1 MRKLLFVCT
10 VLLLLPIGIK
20 ADKDKEKEKAIQ
32 TLDTPTDSSFTWN
45 KDLDEV
51 VVTGQG
57 VAVSKRRLSSNIT
70 KLSSA
75 DLGSLPTGRI
85 DQMLQNALPNVQ
97 ITLTNGQPGTTSMI
111 KSRGLSSAFTNST
124 PVIYVDGVRVDN
136 LNTGSSLFN
145 VMNNAYGNINGQTA
159 ATSAIGDIPMENIDH
174 IEYVPGGAATTLYGS
189 DAANGVIQIF
199 TKNHG
204 SGSFHASVISQ
215 IGWDVANSQF
225 YHFNRTKELL
235 HQTGF
240 QQKYGISF
248 SGGTER
254 IGYSFG
260 ASMSHNTGTIIHN
273 GNEQKKYDIRFG
285 TSIKMN
291 SKLKYT
297 NSFGYVADEFRRN
310 RNGNQGYYTGLWFTE
325 GSAAANFTYLT
336 ENGEQRNFPADIDN
350 ATPYEYAMMKSFVSQ
365 AEDMQDH
372 KEQVKRFQTS
382 QQLLFTP
389 LANLT
394 FHATLGLDY
403 RYNTDKLVETN
414 RYLIHTQMKPA
425 GTADAGSVSNYD
437 RNYYGITGE
446 LNGQWKF
453 FKDELIS
460 NILTGGF
467 QYFSSHDHQSF
478 YKGLNV
484 RDGARIMTGAGS
496 IYADEWL
503 SSLHNYGTYLQDNFG
518 LLNRYYLDLGLRM
531 DYNTA
536 FGDQVGWQAYPKI
549 GMSYIVSEEPWMQ
562 KLVDNKWVNSLKL
575 MANYGV
581 AGSYPPAFEY
591 MRTVETS
598 SYLDKQANTFGKIGN
613 PNLGPEKKRSYEF
626 GFQGDF
632 FHNVLS
638 LGFTYYYAIT
648 KDALFNVPT
657 LPSSGQSSSYLA
669 NIGRIRNRGIEMYV
683 GLNIINTREW
693 GLSCRTSINTN
704 DNKVLS
710 TGGLVPF
717 AIGGF
722 SSRTII
728 TVVEEGK
735 SVGFLRGTATILNAD
750 NTVKE
755 TLYNQDLGRTIP
767 TVYGNFSINARWRR
781 LTFNLTGDYQTGAY
795 IHSFDRQFRFAK
807 GIKDD
812 AVPDAALSGTTQA
825 QSWLNFT
832 NFFVEK
838 ADFVKIRNIGID
850 YVFQFPKYIIHEL
863 NLAFNVYNP
872 FSWTSSS
879 VDPEAVL
886 SGARTQGAIAT
897 GGLNY
902 SSYSLPRQYVFTAKV
917 SF

>member
-1 MRKLLFVCT
+1 MRKLLFLCT
-10 VLLLLPIGIK
+10 VLFLLPVSSK
-20 ADKDKEKEKAIQ
+20 ADEEKTIQ
-32 TLDTPTDSSFTWN
+32 TLDTPTDSSYTWN
-45 KDLDEV
+45 KNLDEV

-75 DLGSLPTGRI
+75 DLEGLPTGRI

-204 SGSFHASVISQ
+204 NGSFHASVISQ

-225 YHFNRTKELL
+225 YHFDRTKELL

-254 IGYSFG
+254 MGYSFG

-297 NSFGYVADEFRRN
+297 NSFGFVADEFQRN
-310 RNGNQGYYTGLWFTE
+310 RNGNQGYYTGLWFAE

-336 ENGEQRNFPADIDN
+336 ENGELKNFSADIDK
-350 ATPYEYAMMKSFVSQ
+350 ASPYEYAMMKSFVSQ

-389 LANLT
+389 LTNLT

-414 RYLIHTQMKPA
+414 QYLIHTQMKPA

-453 FKDELIS
+453 FKDDLIS

-755 TLYNQDLGRTIP
+755 TLYNQDLGRTVP
-767 TVYGNFSINARWRR
+767 TVYGNFSLNVRWRQ

-812 AVPDAALSGTTQA
+812 AVPEAALSGTTQA

-850 YVFQFPKYIIHEL
+850 YVFQFPKYIIREL

>member
-10 VLLLLPIGIK
+10 VLFLLPIGIK
-20 ADKDKEKEKAIQ
+20 ADKEKAIQ

-204 SGSFHASVISQ
+204 NGSFHASVISQ

-225 YHFNRTKELL
+225 YHFNRTKEFL

-254 IGYSFG
+254 MGYSFG

-297 NSFGYVADEFRRN
+297 NSFGYVADEFQRN

-336 ENGEQRNFPADIDN
+336 ENGEQRNFPADIDK

-453 FKDELIS
+453 FKDELTS

-562 KLVDNKWVNSLKL
+562 KLVNNKWVNSLKL

-767 TVYGNFSINARWRR
+767 TVYGNFSLNARWRR

-850 YVFQFPKYIIHEL
+850 YVFQFPKYIIREL

>member
-10 VLLLLPIGIK
+10 VLFLLPIGIK
-20 ADKDKEKEKAIQ
+20 ADKEKAIQ

-204 SGSFHASVISQ
+204 NGSFHASVISQ

-254 IGYSFG
+254 MGYSFG

-297 NSFGYVADEFRRN
+297 NSFGYVADEFQRN

-336 ENGEQRNFPADIDN
+336 ENGEQRNFPADIDK

-632 FHNVLS
+632 FHNLLS

-767 TVYGNFSINARWRR
+767 TVYGNFSLNARWRR

-850 YVFQFPKYIIHEL
+850 YVFQFPKYIIREL

>member
-10 VLLLLPIGIK
+10 VLFLLPIGIK
-20 ADKDKEKEKAIQ
+20 ADKEKAIQ

-204 SGSFHASVISQ
+204 NGSFHASVISQ

-254 IGYSFG
+254 MGYSFG

-297 NSFGYVADEFRRN
+297 NSFGYVADEFQRN

-336 ENGEQRNFPADIDN
+336 ENGEQRNFPADIDKT
-350 ATPYEYAMMKSFVSQ
+350 TPYEYAMMKSFVSQ

-632 FHNVLS
+632 FHNLLS

-693 GLSCRTSINTN
+693 GLNCRTSINTN

-850 YVFQFPKYIIHEL
+850 YVFQFPKYIIREL

>member
-10 VLLLLPIGIK
+10 VLFLLPIGIK
-20 ADKDKEKEKAIQ
+20 ADKENAIQ

-204 SGSFHASVISQ
+204 NGSFHASVISQ

-225 YHFNRTKELL
+225 YHFNRTKEFL

-254 IGYSFG
+254 MGYSFG

-297 NSFGYVADEFRRN
+297 NSFGYVADEFQRN

-336 ENGEQRNFPADIDN
+336 ENGEQRNFPADIDK

-562 KLVDNKWVNSLKL
+562 KLVNNKWVNSLKL

-767 TVYGNFSINARWRR
+767 TVYGNFSLNARWRR

-850 YVFQFPKYIIHEL
+850 YVFQFPKYIIREL

>member
-10 VLLLLPIGIK
+10 VLFLLPIGIK
-20 ADKDKEKEKAIQ
+20 ADKENAIQ

-254 IGYSFG
+254 MGYSFG

-297 NSFGYVADEFRRN
+297 NSFGYVADEFQRN

-336 ENGEQRNFPADIDN
+336 ENGEQRNFPADIDK

-767 TVYGNFSINARWRR
+767 TVYGNFSLNARWRR

-850 YVFQFPKYIIHEL
+850 YVFQFPKYIIREL

>member
-20 ADKDKEKEKAIQ
+20 ADKEKAIQ

-204 SGSFHASVISQ
+204 NGSFHASVISQ

-225 YHFNRTKELL
+225 YHFDRTKELL

-254 IGYSFG
+254 MGYSFG

-767 TVYGNFSINARWRR
+767 TVYGNFSLNARWRR

-850 YVFQFPKYIIHEL
+850 YVFQFPKYIIREL

>member
-10 VLLLLPIGIK
+10 VLFLLPIGIK
-20 ADKDKEKEKAIQ
+20 ADKEKAIQ

-254 IGYSFG
+254 MGYSFG

-297 NSFGYVADEFRRN
+297 NSFGYVADEFQRN

-336 ENGEQRNFPADIDN
+336 EDGKQRNFPADIDK

-767 TVYGNFSINARWRR
+767 TVYGNFSLNARWRR

-850 YVFQFPKYIIHEL
+850 YVFQFPKYIIREL

>member
-10 VLLLLPIGIK
+10 VLFLLPIGIK
-20 ADKDKEKEKAIQ
+20 ADKENAIQ

-204 SGSFHASVISQ
+204 NGSFHASVISQ

-254 IGYSFG
+254 MGYSFG

-273 GNEQKKYDIRFG
+273 GNEQKKYDIRYG

-297 NSFGYVADEFRRN
+297 NSFGYVADEFQRN

-336 ENGEQRNFPADIDN
+336 ENGEQRNFPADIDK

-767 TVYGNFSINARWRR
+767 TVYGNFSLNARWRR

-850 YVFQFPKYIIHEL
+850 YVFQFPKYIIREL

>member
-20 ADKDKEKEKAIQ
+20 ADKEKAIQ
-32 TLDTPTDSSFTWN
+32 ALDTPTDSSFTWN

-204 SGSFHASVISQ
+204 NGRFHASVISQ

-254 IGYSFG
+254 MGYSFG

-453 FKDELIS
+453 FKDELTS

-850 YVFQFPKYIIHEL
+850 YVFQFPKYIIREL

>member
-10 VLLLLPIGIK
+10 VLFLLPIGIK
-20 ADKDKEKEKAIQ
+20 ADKEKAIQ

-254 IGYSFG
+254 MGYSFG

-297 NSFGYVADEFRRN
+297 NSFGYVADEFQRN

-336 ENGEQRNFPADIDN
+336 ENGEQRNFPADIDK

-735 SVGFLRGTATILNAD
+735 YVGFLRGTATILNAD

-767 TVYGNFSINARWRR
+767 TVYGNFSLNARWRR

-850 YVFQFPKYIIHEL
+850 YVFQFPKYIIREL

>member
-1 MRKLLFVCT
+1 MHKLLFVCT
-10 VLLLLPIGIK
+10 VLFLLPIGIK
-20 ADKDKEKEKAIQ
+20 ADKEKAIQ

-204 SGSFHASVISQ
+204 NGSFHASVISQ

-254 IGYSFG
+254 MGYSFG

-297 NSFGYVADEFRRN
+297 NSFGYVADEFQRN

-336 ENGEQRNFPADIDN
+336 ENGEQRNFPADIDK

-562 KLVDNKWVNSLKL
+562 KLVNNKWVNSLKL

-767 TVYGNFSINARWRR
+767 TVYGNFSLNARWRR

-812 AVPDAALSGTTQA
+812 AVSDAALSGTTQA

-850 YVFQFPKYIIHEL
+850 YVFQFPKYIIREL

>member
-10 VLLLLPIGIK
+10 VLFLLPIGIK
-20 ADKDKEKEKAIQ
+20 ADKENAIQ

-204 SGSFHASVISQ
+204 NGSFHASVISQ

-225 YHFNRTKELL
+225 YHFNRTKEFL

-254 IGYSFG
+254 MGYSFG

-297 NSFGYVADEFRRN
+297 NSFGYVADEFQRN
-310 RNGNQGYYTGLWFTE
+310 RNGNQGYYTGLWFTD

-336 ENGEQRNFPADIDN
+336 ENGEQRNFPADIDK

-562 KLVDNKWVNSLKL
+562 KLVNNKWVNSLKL

-767 TVYGNFSINARWRR
+767 TVYGNFSLNARWRR

-812 AVPDAALSGTTQA
+812 AVPEAALSGTTQA

-850 YVFQFPKYIIHEL
+850 YVFQFPKYIIREL

>member
-10 VLLLLPIGIK
+10 VLFLLPIGIK
-20 ADKDKEKEKAIQ
+20 ADKEKAIQ

-254 IGYSFG
+254 MGYSFG

-297 NSFGYVADEFRRN
+297 NSFGYVADEFQRN

-336 ENGEQRNFPADIDN
+336 ENGEQRNFPADIDK

-850 YVFQFPKYIIHEL
+850 YVFQFPKYIIREL

>member
-10 VLLLLPIGIK
+10 VLFLLPIGIK
-20 ADKDKEKEKAIQ
+20 ADKEKAIQ

-204 SGSFHASVISQ
+204 NGSFHASVISQ

-254 IGYSFG
+254 MGYSFG

-297 NSFGYVADEFRRN
+297 NSFGYVADEFQRN

-336 ENGEQRNFPADIDN
+336 ENGEQRNFPADIDK

-562 KLVDNKWVNSLKL
+562 KLVNNKWVNSLKL

-850 YVFQFPKYIIHEL
+850 YVFQLPKYIIREL

>member
-10 VLLLLPIGIK
+10 VLFLLPIGIK
-20 ADKDKEKEKAIQ
+20 ADKENAIQ

-204 SGSFHASVISQ
+204 NGSFHASVISQ

-254 IGYSFG
+254 MGYSFG

-297 NSFGYVADEFRRN
+297 NSFGYVADEFQRN

-336 ENGEQRNFPADIDN
+336 ENGEQRNFPADIDK

-767 TVYGNFSINARWRR
+767 TVYGNFSLNARWRR

-850 YVFQFPKYIIHEL
+850 YVFQFPKYIIREL

>member
-10 VLLLLPIGIK
+10 VLFLLPIGIK
-20 ADKDKEKEKAIQ
+20 ADKEKAIQ

-159 ATSAIGDIPMENIDH
+159 ATSAIGDIPMENIEH

-254 IGYSFG
+254 MGYSFG

-297 NSFGYVADEFRRN
+297 NSFGYVADEFQRN

-336 ENGEQRNFPADIDN
+336 ENGEQRNFPADIDK

-850 YVFQFPKYIIHEL
+850 YVFQFPKYIIREL